1 MNLQQ
6 REMRQQDVETCG
18 KICYHAFKEISDA
31 HNFRPDFPS
40 EQAGIEFTQALLA
53 SPHVFNVVVEDDGRV
68 IGSNHLWEYDD
79 IRAVGP
85 ITVDPQAQAKG
96 VGRILMQAVLER
108 SEESAGVRLVQDAF
122 NAASLSL
129 YTSLGFDVREPLVLI
144 EGVITGDK
152 KPGTKVELLQDH
164 DMNECADLCRTIH
177 GFDRAVELKNIPPFL
192 KSFVA
197 RRDGRVVGY
206 AAAPNFWALNHAVA
220 ETEDDM
226 QQLLMGASTLSEG
239 QMISLLL
246 PTRQSSLFRWCLQ
259 KGMRVIKPMALM
271 TTGKYFE
278 PKGPYLPSVGY

>member
-6 REMRQQDVETCG
+6 RKMTQEDVETCG
-18 KICYHAFKEISDA
+18 RICYQAFKQISDA
-31 HNFRPDFPS
+31 HNFRPDFPN
-40 EQAGIEFTQALLA
+40 EQAGIEFTQALLV
-53 SPHVFNVVVEDDGRV
+53 SPHIFNVVVEDDGKV
-68 IGSNHLWEYDD
+68 IGSNHLWEYDT

-85 ITVDPQAQAKG
+85 ITVDPLAQAKG

-108 SEESAGVRLVQDAF
+108 GEESAGVRLVQDAF
-122 NAASLSL
+122 NVASMSL
-129 YTSLGFDVREPLVLI
+129 YASLGFNVREPLVLI
-144 EGVITGDK
+144 EGVIAGDRK
-152 KPGTKVELLQDH
+152 SDTTVEVLRDE
-164 DMNECADLCRTIH
+164 DMEECATLCRNIH

-226 QQLLMGASTLSEG
+226 RQLLTGASGLSQG
-239 QMISLLL
+239 QSISFLL
-246 PTRQSSLFRWCLQ
+246 PTRQSSLFRWCLE
-259 KGMRVIKPMALM
+259 KGMRVIKPMTLM